1 MGASI
6 QAQSLRVQGVAL
18 PDVSDWASPLPA
30 GKWSQFFK
38 ALAERTTLVG
48 IARPSVSRLEQ
59 AVTLTRAFHPDYAQW
74 RGRYGFSLDRVARL
88 DRRLQAELAAHR
100 DRFDLIVQLQT
111 LCSPRALGV
120 PYVIYTDNTFALTRR
135 LYPVYGAMPARDSE
149 RWQRFEAEVCQG
161 AQCVFTFSEFA
172 RASVVD
178 DYGCSPEHVL
188 AVGAG
193 ANQIAESLEGRDYT
207 ARRALFV
214 GSPFKHK
221 GGEVLLRA
229 WRLVRERVPDAELSI
244 VGPRRDPAPGF
255 GHGVRWVGRVD
266 RDALAELYRGAT
278 VFVLPS
284 LFDAWGHVFVEA
296 MGYGLPCIGS
306 DCCAMPELIEDGVSG
321 RLVARQA
328 VEALAEALCEVLTAP
343 DVAERMGRAGYQ
355 RVQRELRWEHVID
368 RVVGRLAQV
377 TVS

>member
-1 MGASI
+1 MA
-6 QAQSLRVQGVAL
+6 AVTQSLRVQGVAL
-18 PDVSDWASPLPA
+18 PDVTDWTAPLPA

-48 IARPSVSRLEQ
+48 VARPSVSPLEQ
-59 AVTLTRAFHPDYAQW
+59 AVTLARAFHRDRAQW
-74 RGRYGFSLDRVARL
+74 LGRYGFSLDRVARL
-88 DRRLQAELAAHR
+88 DRRLHAELAARR

-111 LCSPRALGV
+111 LCSPRSVGA

-135 LYPVYGAMPARDSE
+135 IYPVYAAMPARDSE
-149 RWQRFEAEVCQG
+149 RWQRFEADVCRG
-161 AQCVFTFSEFA
+161 AECVFTFSEFA
-172 RASVVD
+172 RASVLD
-178 DYGCSPEHVL
+178 DYGCAADRVL

-193 ANQIAESLEGRDYT
+193 ANQVADSLDGKDY
-207 ARRALFV
+207 ARRRALFV

-229 WRLVRERVPDAELSI
+229 WRRVRERVPDAELCI

-255 GHGVRWVGRVD
+255 GHGVTWIGRID
-266 RDALAELYRGAT
+266 RDALAELYRRAT

-296 MGYGLPCIGS
+296 MGYGLPCIGT
-306 DCCAMPELIEDGVSG
+306 DCCAMPELIEHGISG
-321 RLVARQA
+321 RLVAREA
-328 VEALAEALCEVLTAP
+328 VEPLADALCDILTDP
-343 DVAERMGRAGYQ
+343 DVAARMGRAGYE

-368 RVVGRLAQV
+368 RVMGRLGRL
-377 TVS
+377 SIS

>member
-1 MGASI
+1 MA
-6 QAQSLRVQGVAL
+6 AVTQSLRVQGVAL
-18 PDVSDWASPLPA
+18 PDVSDWAAPLPA

-48 IARPSVSRLEQ
+48 VTRPAVSRLEQ
-59 AVTLTRAFHPDYAQW
+59 AVTLARAFHPDRAQW

-88 DRRLQAELAAHR
+88 DRRLQAELAARR

-111 LCSPRALGV
+111 LCSPRSVGA

-135 LYPVYGAMPARDSE
+135 IYPVYGAMPALDSE
-149 RWQRFEAEVCQG
+149 RWQRFEADVCGG

-172 RASVVD
+172 RASVIE
-178 DYGCSPEHVL
+178 DYGCAPDRVL

-193 ANQIAESLEGRDYT
+193 ANQVADSLDGKDYT

-214 GSPFKHK
+214 GSPFTHK

-229 WRLVRERVPDAELSI
+229 WPLVRERVPDAELCI

-255 GHGVRWVGRVD
+255 GHGVTWAGRID
-266 RDALAELYRGAT
+266 REALAELYRGAT

-306 DCCAMPELIEDGVSG
+306 DCCAMPELIEDGTSG
-321 RLVARQA
+321 RLVAREA
-328 VEALAEALCEVLTAP
+328 VKPLADALCETLTDPELA
-343 DVAERMGRAGYQ
+343 ARMGRAGYQ

-368 RVVGRLAQV
+368 RVMGRLAE
-377 TVS
+377 VSVS

>member
-1 MGASI
+1 M
-6 QAQSLRVQGVAL
+6 
-18 PDVSDWASPLPA
+18 PA

-59 AVTLTRAFHPDYAQW
+59 AVTLARAFHPDRAQW

-88 DRRLQAELAAHR
+88 DRRLEAELAAR
-100 DRFDLIVQLQT
+100 RNRFDLIVQLQT
-111 LCSPRALGV
+111 LCSPRSVGA

-135 LYPVYGAMPARDSE
+135 IYPVYGAMPARDSE
-149 RWQRFEAEVCQG
+149 RWQRFEADVCHG
-161 AQCVFTFSEFA
+161 AECVFTFSEFA
-172 RASVVD
+172 RSSVVN
-178 DYGCSPEHVL
+178 DYDCAPERVL

-193 ANQIAESLEGRDYT
+193 ANQVADSLDAKDYT

-214 GSPFKHK
+214 GSPFMHK

-229 WRLVRERVPDAELSI
+229 WRLVRERVPDAELCI

-255 GHGVRWVGRVD
+255 GLGVSWAGRID
-266 RDALAELYRGAT
+266 RAALAELYQGAT

-296 MGYGLPCIGS
+296 MGHGLPCIGS

-321 RLVARQA
+321 RLIAREA
-328 VEALAEALCEVLTAP
+328 VEPLADALCEVLTAP
-343 DVAERMGRAGYQ
+343 EMAARMGRAGYE

-368 RVVGRLAQV
+368 RVMGRLAQV
-377 TVS
+377 AVS